1 MKKLV
6 FTFGRMN
13 PPTIGHEKLAN
24 KIKEVAR
31 KQNATPRI
39 YLSHTQNPKK
49 DPLTYNDKYRFAT
62 KAFGIVHR
70 SQSKQIFQILPE
82 IEKEGFSEI
91 TMVVGSD
98 RINEFNR
105 VLKKYNGK
113 DYNFDKITT
122 VSSGDRDPD
131 AEGVAGMSGSKLRQ
145 VAKDGDEKTFKS
157 GLASKLSDADKTKI
171 FNTVR
176 KNLKEADMED
186 WTEQDDLILEEIIQ
200 ELELTEEEEAL
211 FAELGEL
218 YEVNEVLDIRQRI
231 AKARV
236 MKRLAPKLARM
247 RKIASKKMKGAK
259 KMMKLAS
266 KAAIKLLRK
275 KIAGKKGANYKNL
288 TPADKMNIDRKVQR
302 KKAMIPKLARKLLP
316 KVRKATMDKI
326 AKARKGPQNAEFN
339 PLEEKYDLFHK
350 DFSGAMQ
357 HAYAYA
363 KKKWGATVDK
373 DEIDNKV
380 ATGPRKPGAGKTNR
394 YSLKTNKGMLQIQV
408 YNKGGSKPYE
418 LNMYKEEVE
427 LDEMI
432 PKSTMYAL
440 VKDGKVIA
448 KGSKRDMVSK
458 SKKEG
463 GKVWN
468 SPSKKVGDTIK
479 EDKAELYR
487 LTKMAIKAMPG
498 SDKQK
503 EIIQQLNDVRKAL
516 GMNPVEVK
524 EDMMRQLAPT
534 LLEASNLSKVNKSI
548 AQDKEMNKA
557 KYDAMRDAA
566 RVQDTKNINK
576 KTKPESVEEKT
587 YMRTDSK
594 LKNLK
599 VPVKRKHRN
608 DTLAKKIKAHGDKK
622 EDVNLMKKAEISG
635 IDIEIIKEVYQ
646 RGVNSHEY
654 DSPKCT
660 PEQWGFARVNSFITK
675 SGATWNIHD
684 KDLAEKVR
692 GPLEIG
698 TDEINAT
705 YRGDT
710 PGQTAEKP
718 KKIKTLSQKELKACM
733 VNAHKQQADEAYN
746 VDDDFGGKIKKS
758 FKEFIK
764 SRQQGE
770 KK

>member
-171 FNTVR
+171 FNTVK

-200 ELELTEEEEAL
+200 ELKLTEEEEAL

-275 KIAGKKGANYKNL
+275 KIAGKKGTNYNNL
-288 TPADKMNIDRKVQR
+288 TPADKMNIDRKVQK

-326 AKARKGPQNAEFN
+326 ATARKGPQNAEFN

-363 KKKWGATVDK
+363 KQKWGITVDK
-373 DEIDNKV
+373 NDIDNKV
-380 ATGPRKPGAGKTNR
+380 ATGPRKPGTGKTNR

-418 LNMYKEEVE
+418 LNMYKEEVELGEGINLSDADTDAQQYSNGAMSVKKIPSMIAKKGDKHLHLHMKSYHKEKDGQAFAKKHGYKVSNYVKTGAGSRMDLFKEEVE

-468 SPSKKVGDTIK
+468 APSKKVGDTIK
-479 EDKAELYR
+479 E
-487 LTKMAIKAMPG
+487 
-498 SDKQK
+498 
-503 EIIQQLNDVRKAL
+503 
-516 GMNPVEVK
+516 
-524 EDMMRQLAPT
+524 
-534 LLEASNLSKVNKSI
+534 ASNITKVNKKI
-548 AQDKEMNKA
+548 AQDKKMNTA
-557 KYDAMRDAA
+557 KYDDWQDAA
-566 RVQDTKNINK
+566 RTQDTKNINR
-576 KTKPESVEEKT
+576 KTKPESV
-587 YMRTDSK
+587 K
-594 LKNLK
+594 LE
-599 VPVKRKHRN
+599 
-608 DTLAKKIKAHGDKK
+608 T
-622 EDVNLMKKAEISG
+622 NLMRKAEVSG

-718 KKIKTLSQKELKACM
+718 KNIKTLSQKELKACM

-746 VDDDFGGKIKKS
+746 VDDDFGGKVKKS

>member
-171 FNTVR
+171 FNTVK

-363 KKKWGATVDK
+363 KQKWGITVDK
-373 DEIDNKV
+373 NDIDNKV
-380 ATGPRKPGAGKTNR
+380 ATGPRKPGTGKTNR

-427 LDEMI
+427 L
-432 PKSTMYAL
+432 
-440 VKDGKVIA
+440 G
-448 KGSKRDMVSK
+448 
-458 SKKEG
+458 
-463 GKVWN
+463 
-468 SPSKKVGDTIK
+468 
-479 EDKAELYR
+479 EDKTELYR
-487 LTKMAIKAMPG
+487 LTKMAMKAMPG
-498 SDKQK
+498 SEKQR
-503 EIIQQLNDVRKAL
+503 EIIQQLNDVRKTL
-516 GMNPVEVK
+516 GMKPVEVK
-524 EDMMRQLAPT
+524 ENLMRQVAPT
-534 LLEASNLSKVNKSI
+534 LLEASNITKVNKSI

-622 EDVNLMKKAEISG
+622 EDVNLMNKAEVSG

-718 KKIKTLSQKELKACM
+718 KNIKTLSQKELKACM

>member
-113 DYNFDKITT
+113 DYNFDKIAT

-131 AEGVAGMSGSKLRQ
+131 AEGIAGMSGSKLRQ

-171 FNTVR
+171 FNTVK

-200 ELELTEEEEAL
+200 ELKLTEEEEAL

-357 HAYAYA
+357 HAYSYA
-363 KKKWGATVDK
+363 KQKWGITVDK
-373 DEIDNKV
+373 NDIDNKV
-380 ATGPRKPGAGKTNR
+380 ATGPRKPGTGKTNR

-427 LDEMI
+427 L
-432 PKSTMYAL
+432 
-440 VKDGKVIA
+440 G
-448 KGSKRDMVSK
+448 
-458 SKKEG
+458 
-463 GKVWN
+463 
-468 SPSKKVGDTIK
+468 
-479 EDKAELYR
+479 EDKTELYR
-487 LTKMAIKAMPG
+487 LTEMAMKAMPG
-498 SDKQK
+498 SGKQR
-503 EIIQQLNDVRKAL
+503 EIIQHLNGVRKTL
-516 GMNPVEVK
+516 GMNPVDVK
-524 EDMMRQLAPT
+524 ENLMRQVAPT
-534 LLEASNLSKVNKSI
+534 LLEASNLSKVNNNISQEK
-548 AQDKEMNKA
+548 AMNKA
-557 KYDAMRDAA
+557 KYDAQRDAA

-576 KTKPESVEEKT
+576 KTKPESVEEKFSKKDFQDNENANNH
-587 YMRTDSK
+587 TDNGVK
-594 LKNLK
+594 LVNMYGTPAEKKLMAKIASNHNKRGSIERKDQELRDK
-599 VPVKRKHRN
+599 LVKKYYPK
-608 DTLAKKIKAHGDKK
+608 L
-622 EDVNLMKKAEISG
+622 ESNLMRKAEVSG

-646 RGVNSHEY
+646 RGINSHEY

-718 KKIKTLSQKELKACM
+718 KKIKTMSQKELKACM

-746 VDDDFGGKIKKS
+746 VDDDFGGKVKKS